1 MQAPPAAG
9 ARRDPPAAA
18 RPARM
23 HASRPGCATDRP
35 PSPPPSVPRR
45 ASRARAARCP
55 RPATPETRNGQHMPR
70 LSQKSHQRS
79 SEVIR
84 SHQRSSEV
92 VRGHHTW
99 GSLCNGSSY
108 PSSEVIR
115 SHQRSSEVIT
125 PGAAYVTAPHT
136 HAGSAQ
142 GPCPAG
148 RRSARL
154 PAQQACLWRRRS
166 RRARYSA
173 LEPSTRPI
181 QRPSPPGCR
190 RQYRRRQRSCH
201 RADSRRHASTSSPT
215 MPRGSARGASAAPV
229 GRGERAPS

>member
-35 PSPPPSVPRR
+35 PYPPPSVPRR

-55 RPATPETRNGQHMPR
+55 RPATPGTTYGQHMPR
-70 LSQKSHQRS
+70 LSQKSHQKS

-84 SHQRSSEV
+84 
-92 VRGHHTW
+92 G
-99 GSLCNGSSY
+99 
-108 PSSEVIR
+108 
-115 SHQRSSEVIT
+115 HQRSSEVIT

-173 LEPSTRPI
+173 LEPSLRPI